1 MPEFKHSFTVDAPI
15 EAVAAFHRDTRVLQE
30 LTPLP
35 IIARVHRFE
44 PLADGSRADF
54 TLWFG
59 PLPLHWQAVHSDVGP
74 NGFTDTQVRG
84 PLRAWQHTHRFTA
97 LSPTQTRVDDHVVY
111 SHDRGARGLL
121 SRLLFARPGLLYL
134 FTARQLLTRRGVA
147 RLLAEA
153 RAGRGDGAH

>member
-1 MPEFKHSFTVDAPI
+1 MPEFKHSFTVDAPVA
-15 EAVAAFHRDTRVLQE
+15 AVAAFHRDTRVLQE

-59 PLPLHWQAVHSDVGP
+59 PLPLRWEAVHSDVGP

-97 LSPTQTRVDDHVVY
+97 LNPTQTRVDDHVVY

-147 RLLAEA
+147 RLLAEGQ
-153 RAGRGDGAH
+153 AGRGGGGH